1 MRTQKQKL
9 YFFSSQIFFTVML
22 SPLFLFPRMTQ
33 TKLMRRIIAFS
44 FGSLIAKRY
53 DLVIKSFGDLYG
65 AALKA
70 ALERADSISAID
82 IKKVIDCGTGSG
94 FAAREVAAHFPEATV
109 SGFDIIPE
117 MLEQAQKKSLAEGLK
132 ISYVQ
137 SDVFCLPLKDN
148 AVDLVVAQ
156 NTVPFLSE
164 YARVCRPGGIIVFV
178 DTTAQWITSLAE
190 RAARRT
196 ECFDLV
202 ESRAC
207 DPGFYLIARRRSGA
221 QAEPD

>member
-9 YFFSSQIFFTVML
+9 YFFSSQIFFTVFL
-22 SPLFLFPRMTQ
+22 SPLFLFPRMIQ

-53 DLVIKSFGDLYG
+53 DLVIRSFGDLYG
-65 AALKA
+65 AALKV
-70 ALERADSISAID
+70 ALERTVSISAID

-94 FAAREVAAHFPEATV
+94 FAARQAAVHFPAAMI
-109 SGFDIIPE
+109 SGFDITLE
-117 MLEQAQKKSLAEGLK
+117 MLRQAQEKSLSEKLK
-132 ISYVQ
+132 ISYVL

-148 AVDLVVAQ
+148 AVDLVIAQ
-156 NTVPFLSE
+156 NTVPFLYE

-178 DTTAQWITSLAE
+178 DTTAQWIEPLAL

-196 ECFDLV
+196 ECFDLI
-202 ESRAC
+202 ESRSC
-207 DPGFYLIARRRSGA
+207 DPGFYLIARRSSDT
-221 QAEPD
+221 QAELE